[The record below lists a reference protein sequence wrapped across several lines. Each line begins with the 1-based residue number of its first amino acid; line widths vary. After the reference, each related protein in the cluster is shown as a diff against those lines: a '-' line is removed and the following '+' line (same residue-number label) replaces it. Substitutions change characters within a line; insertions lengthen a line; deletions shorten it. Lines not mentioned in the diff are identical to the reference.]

1 VLSEVLAIA
10 RKELLDCS
18 RDRRTILAM
27 VVLPMVLM
35 PTMMFLPSYLANPQK
50 NPSTILLLN
59 KDTMPNSHGENLTSL
74 ILQTEGLATSLA
86 TLEQNVNLTDSVTSG
101 RYDLAVEIP
110 QNFSEVL
117 GANGTASVFVVYDQ
131 TNTRATVGFSIID
144 IAITAYSKQVA
155 SPRLEEKGVTQSDLN
170 PIQVVSSVT
179 KAVQPAQTIL
189 AVLLPMMVVL
199 WAFMGGM
206 YFVMDITA
214 GEKERKTLEALLTTP
229 PSRLEIVLGKYL
241 AVLAMTLVSTVL
253 ALVGISIGVQFE
265 TQMIAMGT
273 AAITPETLAVTAV
286 SIPILAMSASALQI
300 LVCTFARSFKE
311 AQNYLSPL
319 MIVFILPIT
328 FLMYVPRTWY
338 TTLLF
343 LPFVSFNIIL
353 RNTIL
358 GTLTTTEL
366 ATGISLG
373 LIYALIFLLLAVK
386 AFHHEKA
393 IFRGT

>member
-1 VLSEVLAIA
+1 MLSEVLAIA